1 MESFQDKLMTRR
13 EASQFLTNVLGYPT
27 AERTLAK
34 LATTGINA
42 PPYFKCGHR
51 CLYKESDLKKWME
64 SKMVRRLSTSVEA
77 TND

>member
-1 MESFQDKLMTRR
+1 MDFNENKLMTRKQ
-13 EASQFLTNVLGYPT
+13 ASFFLTNVLGYPT

-51 CLYKESDLKKWME
+51 CLYKESDLRKWME

-77 TND
+77 KDD